1 MEQKHTSVCFF
12 FCVHWGVAK
21 IQNYEK
27 IKKYFRNDDYYIYCD
42 AGLKHQARLGVW
54 PDLIIGDFDS
64 YAKDEMEQ
72 KYQRAGAAAI
82 PADANTA
89 ARDSIPELI
98 VLPCEKD
105 DTDTVFAVKE
115 GMRRGFSEF
124 LLLGA
129 IGQRLDHTLGNV
141 SILLMLDKAG
151 RRGMIVD
158 DYSEMSLVG
167 QTPAYIDESFSYFS
181 VLNISGKA
189 EGVTI
194 EGAKY
199 PLKDAVISCDYQYG
213 VSNEVL
219 AGERAVVSVADGRLL
234 LIKVF

>member
-1 MEQKHTSVCFF
+1 MGKCVIIGAADIKDYERIKIYLQK
-12 FCVHWGVAK
+12 
-21 IQNYEK
+21 
-27 IKKYFRNDDYYIYCD
+27 DDFYIFCD
-42 AGLKHQARLGVW
+42 AGLKHREALGIK
-54 PDLIIGDFDS
+54 PNLIIGDFDS
-64 YAKDEMEQ
+64 YPKEEALKQ
-72 KYQRAGAAAI
+72 GAE
-82 PADANTA
+82 T
-89 ARDSIPELI
+89 I

-115 GMRRGFSEF
+115 GLRRGFSEF
-124 LLLGA
+124 LLLGV

-141 SILLMLDKAG
+141 SILLTLDEAG
-151 RRGMIVD
+151 RHGVIVD

-167 QTPAYIDESFSYFS
+167 QAPTYIDESFSYFS

-199 PLKDAVISCDYQYG
+199 PLKDAGISCDYQYG

-219 AGERAVVSVADGRLL
+219 AGERAAVSVADGRLL